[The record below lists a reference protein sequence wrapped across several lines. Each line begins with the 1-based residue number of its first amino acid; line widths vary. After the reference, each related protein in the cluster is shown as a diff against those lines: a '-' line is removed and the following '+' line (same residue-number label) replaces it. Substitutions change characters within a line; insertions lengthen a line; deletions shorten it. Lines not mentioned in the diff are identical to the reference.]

1 MMDVRPAANQGP
13 AGVGSDP
20 HTALR
25 RLLPL
30 LVPVVVTGAAVLA
43 ASLVA
48 LAVEPP
54 SWTSLA
60 GLAALFV
67 AAALAEANPVP
78 IERLPSGQLSLAA
91 VFYVGTAVLFGPAEA
106 VALAV
111 GVRLTVDLIQ
121 RRPRVRLLYNTA
133 AYALSAAAAGA
144 AATFVGSETV
154 AKLVLEVVVT
164 AATYYVVNVVLIA
177 AAIARWEDER
187 FFQLLR
193 AGAYGTV
200 VPFSIMASGTLTL
213 AVLWERAPLLS
224 LALVGPLLA
233 VALYQRSAHRA
244 LVATRL
250 ALTDALTGLGNQRHF
265 YDRLQQELDGAE
277 SAAKP
282 LALCLLDVDGMKQ
295 VNDSLGHPVGDK
307 LLELVAS
314 CLRRGGEAFRV
325 GGDEFAV
332 LLPGRTE
339 DDALAV
345 ANALVGRITVVE
357 VVPGRPTRISA
368 GLAVF
373 PQSCSQRTELYRAA
387 DSALYASKREGESRV
402 HVYRPDD
409 PRPLGAAA

>member
-1 MMDVRPAANQGP
+1 MIRPAGDQGS
-13 AGVGSDP
+13 AGGVGSDG
-20 HTALR
+20 HSALG

-30 LVPVVVTGAAVLA
+30 LVPVVATGAAVLA
-43 ASLVA
+43 ASLVV
-48 LAVEPP
+48 LASQTP
-54 SWTSLA
+54 SWASIA
-60 GLAALFV
+60 GFAALFV

-78 IERLPSGQLSLAA
+78 LDRLPAGHISLAA
-91 VFYVGTAVLFGPAEA
+91 VFFVGSAVLFGPAEA
-106 VALAV
+106 VVLAV
-111 GVRLTVDLIQ
+111 SVRLTVDLLQ
-121 RRPRVRLLYNTA
+121 RRPTVRLLYNNG
-133 AYALSAAAAGA
+133 AYALSAASAGA

-154 AKLVLEVVVT
+154 GKLVLQVFV
-164 AATYYVVNVVLIA
+164 AAGTYYVVNVVLIT
-177 AAIARWEDER
+177 AAISRWADEP
-187 FFQLLR
+187 FFRLLR
-193 AGAYGTV
+193 TSAYWTV

-213 AVLWERAPLLS
+213 AVLWDRSPALS

-265 YDRLQQELDGAE
+265 YDRLQQELGGAE
-277 SAAKP
+277 SAGKP

-295 VNDSLGHPVGDK
+295 VNDSLGHPVGDR

-332 LLPGRTE
+332 LLPGRSE
-339 DDALAV
+339 DDALLA
-345 ANALVGRITVVE
+345 ATSLVGRITTVE

-373 PQSCSQRTELYRAA
+373 PAQCKQRSELYRAA
-387 DSALYASKREGESRV
+387 DSALYSSKREGKSRV

>member
-20 HTALR
+20 QNAFA

-30 LVPVVVTGAAVLA
+30 LLPVVATGAAVLA
-43 ASLVA
+43 ASLIA
-48 LAVEPP
+48 LAVNPP
-54 SWTSLA
+54 SATSIA
-60 GLAALFV
+60 GLLALFA

-106 VALAV
+106 VVLAV
-111 GVRLTVDLIQ
+111 AVRLTVDLLQ
-121 RRPRVRLLYNTA
+121 HRAKVRLVFNTG

-144 AATFVGSETV
+144 AASFVGSETV
-154 AKLVLEVVVT
+154 GQLVFEVFL
-164 AATYYVVNVVLIA
+164 AAAVYYVVNIVLIT
-177 AAIARWEDER
+177 AAIARWEGER
-187 FFQLLR
+187 VFRLLPM
-193 AGAYGTV
+193 GAYGTA

-213 AVLWERAPLLS
+213 AVLWERSPLLS

-265 YDRLQQELDGAE
+265 YDRLQQELD
-277 SAAKP
+277 AADAAGKP
-282 LALCLLDVDGMKQ
+282 LSLCLLDVDGMKL
-295 VNDSLGHPVGDK
+295 VNDTLGHPVGDR
-307 LLELVAS
+307 LLELVAA

-332 LLPGRTE
+332 LLPGRSE
-339 DDALAV
+339 DEALTV

-373 PQSCSQRTELYRAA
+373 PESCGQRTELYRAA

>member
-1 MMDVRPAANQGP
+1 MIRPAGDQGS
-13 AGVGSDP
+13 AGGVGSDG
-20 HTALR
+20 HSALG

-30 LVPVVVTGAAVLA
+30 LVPVVATGAAVVA
-43 ASLVA
+43 ASLVV
-48 LAVEPP
+48 LATETP
-54 SWTSLA
+54 SWASIA
-60 GLAALFV
+60 GFAALFV

-78 IERLPSGQLSLAA
+78 LDRLPAGHISLAA
-91 VFYVGTAVLFGPAEA
+91 VFFVGSAVLFGPAEA
-106 VALAV
+106 VVLAV
-111 GVRLTVDLIQ
+111 AVRLTVDLLQ
-121 RRPRVRLLYNTA
+121 RRPAVRLLYNNG
-133 AYALSAAAAGA
+133 AYALSAASAGA

-154 AKLVLEVVVT
+154 GKLVLQVFVA
-164 AATYYVVNVVLIA
+164 AATYYVVNVVLVT
-177 AAIARWEDER
+177 AAISRWSDEP
-187 FFQLLR
+187 FFRLLR
-193 AGAYGTV
+193 TSAYWTV

-213 AVLWERAPLLS
+213 AVLWDRSPALS

-233 VALYQRSAHRA
+233 IALYQRSAHRA

-265 YDRLQQELDGAE
+265 YDRLQQELDAAE
-277 SAAKP
+277 AAGKP

-295 VNDSLGHPVGDK
+295 VNDSLGHPAGDR

-332 LLPGRTE
+332 LLPGRSE
-339 DDALAV
+339 DDALV
-345 ANALVGRITVVE
+345 AATSLVGRITTVE

-373 PQSCSQRTELYRAA
+373 PTRCAQRSELYRAS

>member
-20 HTALR
+20 HHALT

-30 LVPVVVTGAAVLA
+30 LVPVVTTGAAVLA

-48 LAVEPP
+48 LAVDPP

-60 GLAALFV
+60 GLAALAV

-91 VFYVGTAVLFGPAEA
+91 VFYVGTAVLFGPPEA
-106 VALAV
+106 VVLAV
-111 GVRLTVDLIQ
+111 GVRLAVDLIQ
-121 RRPRVRLLYNTA
+121 RRPKVRLLYNTS

-154 AKLVLEVVVT
+154 GKLVLEVLVT

-187 FFQLLR
+187 FVHLLR

-265 YDRLQQELDGAE
+265 YDRLQQELDAAE

-295 VNDSLGHPVGDK
+295 VNDSLGHPVGDR

-332 LLPGRTE
+332 VLPGRTE
-339 DDALAV
+339 EEALAV

-368 GLAVF
+368 GLAVY
-373 PQSCSQRTELYRAA
+373 PESCRQRTELYRAA

-409 PRPLGAAA
+409 HRPLGAAA

>member
-20 HTALR
+20 HSALA

-30 LVPVVVTGAAVLA
+30 LLPVVAAGAAVVA

-48 LAVEPP
+48 LAADP
-54 SWTSLA
+54 SSPTSLA
-60 GLAALFV
+60 GLLALFA

-78 IERLPSGQLSLAA
+78 IERLPAGQISLAA
-91 VFYVGTAVLFGPAEA
+91 VFFVGTAVLFGPPEA
-106 VALAV
+106 VVLAV
-111 GVRLTVDLIQ
+111 GVRLTVDLIR
-121 RRPRVRLLYNTA
+121 RRPKVRLLYNTA

-144 AATFVGSETV
+144 AASFVGSETV
-154 AKLVLEVVVT
+154 GKLVLEVLLT
-164 AATYYVVNVVLIA
+164 AATYYVVNVALIA

-187 FFQLLR
+187 FVRLLS

-265 YDRLQQELDGAE
+265 YDRLQQELD
-277 SAAKP
+277 AADAAGK
-282 LALCLLDVDGMKQ
+282 LLSLCLLDVDGMKQ
-295 VNDSLGHPVGDK
+295 VNDTLGHPVGDR

-339 DDALAV
+339 DAALTV

-373 PQSCSQRTELYRAA
+373 PSSCAQRSDLYRAA
-387 DSALYASKREGESRV
+387 DSALYASKGEGASRV
-402 HVYRPDD
+402 TSTDRTTRVP
-409 PRPLGAAA
+409 

>member
-1 MMDVRPAANQGP
+1 
-13 AGVGSDP
+13 
-20 HTALR
+20 
-25 RLLPL
+25 
-30 LVPVVVTGAAVLA
+30 
-43 ASLVA
+43 
-48 LAVEPP
+48 
-54 SWTSLA
+54 
-60 GLAALFV
+60 
-67 AAALAEANPVP
+67 
-78 IERLPSGQLSLAA
+78 
-91 VFYVGTAVLFGPAEA
+91 VFYVGTAVLFGPPEA
-106 VALAV
+106 VVLAV

-144 AATFVGSETV
+144 AATFIGSETV
-154 AKLVLEVVVT
+154 GKLVLEVVVT

-373 PQSCSQRTELYRAA
+373 PQSCRQRTELYRAA